1 LADTIKLLDPNEH
14 QPRKT
19 FDIKITIGVKG
30 MINRAILKKLIASTF
45 FFVALTYGGAMAE
58 NFIQTSEWSYQ
69 ADTVMGGVSDG
80 SAEFKGDGS
89 DKFIRLTGE
98 VSTSNNGG
106 FIQVRSSIPW
116 EIAKGKTG
124 IKIKVKGNG
133 EQYYLHIRNSSTRLP
148 WHYYHQG
155 FETTTTWREIK
166 LPFQFF
172 KKSSSVLRNLVKQST
187 IKTIAIVAYGKDHT
201 ADISVMSLE
210 FY

>member
-1 LADTIKLLDPNEH
+1 
-14 QPRKT
+14 
-19 FDIKITIGVKG
+19 
-30 MINRAILKKLIASTF
+30 MINRAILKKLVAST

-58 NFIQTSEWSYQ
+58 NFIQTNEWSYQ

-80 SAEFKGDGS
+80 SAEFKGNGS

-98 VSTSNNGG
+98 VSTANNGG

-155 FETTTTWREIK
+155 FETTTTWKEIK
-166 LPFQFF
+166 LPFKLFER
-172 KKSSSVLRNLVKQST
+172 SSSVLRNLVQQNT

>member
-1 LADTIKLLDPNEH
+1 
-14 QPRKT
+14 
-19 FDIKITIGVKG
+19 
-30 MINRAILKKLIASTF
+30 MINKSLLKRLVAIMVLL
-45 FFVALTYGGAMAE
+45 ALTHGDAMAK
-58 NFIQTSEWSYQ
+58 NLIQTSEWSYQ

-80 SAEFKGDGS
+80 SAKFNGNGS
-89 DKFIRLTGE
+89 EKFIRLIGE
-98 VSTSNNGG
+98 VSTANNGG
-106 FIQVRSSIPW
+106 FIQVRSLIPW
-116 EIAKGKTG
+116 EVAKGKTG
-124 IKIKVKGNG
+124 IKINVKGNG

-155 FETTTTWREIK
+155 FKTTSTWREIK

-172 KKSSSVLRNLVKQST
+172 KKSSSVLRTLVKQST

>member
-1 LADTIKLLDPNEH
+1 M
-14 QPRKT
+14 
-19 FDIKITIGVKG
+19 G
-30 MINRAILKKLIASTF
+30 NRARLKKLIASTLF
-45 FFVALTYGGAMAE
+45 LALTCGGAMAE
-58 NFIQTSEWSYQ
+58 NLIQTSEWSYQ

-80 SAEFKGDGS
+80 SAEFKGNGL

-98 VSTSNNGG
+98 VSTAHNGG

-116 EIAKGKTG
+116 ELARDKTG

-155 FETTTTWREIK
+155 FETTSTWTEIK

-172 KKSSSVLRNLVKQST
+172 KKSASVLRTVVTQST
-187 IKTIAIVAYGKDHT
+187 IKTIAIVAYGKDHI

>member
-1 LADTIKLLDPNEH
+1 M
-14 QPRKT
+14 
-19 FDIKITIGVKG
+19 G
-30 MINRAILKKLIASTF
+30 NRARLKKLIASTLF
-45 FFVALTYGGAMAE
+45 LALTCGGAMAE
-58 NFIQTSEWSYQ
+58 NLIQTSEWSYQ

-80 SAEFKGDGS
+80 SAEFKGNGS
-89 DKFIRLTGE
+89 GKFIRLKGE
-98 VSTSNNGG
+98 VSTANNGG

-116 EIAKGKTG
+116 ELAKGKTG
-124 IKIKVKGNG
+124 IKMKVKGNG
-133 EQYYLHIRNSSTRLP
+133 EQYFLHIRNSSTRLP

-155 FETTTTWREIK
+155 FETTSTWKEIK

-172 KKSSSVLRNLVKQST
+172 KKSASILRTLVTQNT

>member
-1 LADTIKLLDPNEH
+1 
-14 QPRKT
+14 
-19 FDIKITIGVKG
+19 
-30 MINRAILKKLIASTF
+30 MINRAILKKLVAST

-58 NFIQTSEWSYQ
+58 NFIQTNEWSYQ

-80 SAEFKGDGS
+80 SAEFKGNGS

-98 VSTSNNGG
+98 VSTANNGG

-155 FETTTTWREIK
+155 FKTTNTWREIK

-172 KKSSSVLRNLVKQST
+172 KKSSSVLRNFVKQST

>member
-1 LADTIKLLDPNEH
+1 MVDTTKLLDPNEK
-14 QPRKT
+14 QQRKT
-19 FDIKITIGVKG
+19 FDINFTIGVQR
-30 MINRAILKKLIASTF
+30 MISRAILKKLIAST

-80 SAEFKGDGS
+80 SAEFKGNGS
-89 DKFIRLTGE
+89 DKFIRLVGE
-98 VSTSNNGG
+98 VSTANNGG
-106 FIQVRSSIPW
+106 FIQVRSEFPW

-124 IKIKVKGNG
+124 IKIKVKGNR

-148 WHYYHQG
+148 WHYYQQG
-155 FETTTTWREIK
+155 FETTSTWREIK

-172 KKSSSVLRNLVKQST
+172 KRSSSVLRNLVKQST
-187 IKTIAIVAYGKDHT
+187 IKSIAIVAYGKDHT

>member
-1 LADTIKLLDPNEH
+1 
-14 QPRKT
+14 
-19 FDIKITIGVKG
+19 
-30 MINRAILKKLIASTF
+30 MINKSILKILVASTVI
-45 FFVALTYGGAMAE
+45 VALKYGGAMAK

-80 SAEFKGDGS
+80 SAEFKGNGS
-89 DKFIRLTGE
+89 EKFIRLIGE
-98 VSTSNNGG
+98 VSTANNGG

-124 IKIKVKGNG
+124 IKINVRGNG

-148 WHYYHQG
+148 WHYYQQG
-155 FETTTTWREIK
+155 FETTSTWREIK

-172 KKSSSVLRNLVKQST
+172 KRSSSVLRNLVKQST
-187 IKTIAIVAYGKDHT
+187 IKSIAIVAYGKDHT

>member
-1 LADTIKLLDPNEH
+1 
-14 QPRKT
+14 
-19 FDIKITIGVKG
+19 
-30 MINRAILKKLIASTF
+30 MIDKAILKRLIVSTLIM
-45 FFVALTYGGAMAE
+45 ALTCGGAMAK
-58 NFIQTSEWSYQ
+58 NLVQTSEWSYQ
-69 ADTVMGGVSDG
+69 ADTVMGGVSEG
-80 SAEFKGDGS
+80 SAEFKGNGS
-89 DKFIRLTGE
+89 DKFIRLVGE
-98 VSTSNNGG
+98 VSTANNGG
-106 FIQVRSSIPW
+106 FIQVRSAIPW

-155 FETTTTWREIK
+155 FETTTTWKEIK
-166 LPFQFF
+166 LPFKLF
-172 KKSSSVLRNLVKQST
+172 KRSSSVLRNLVQQNT

>member
-1 LADTIKLLDPNEH
+1 
-14 QPRKT
+14 
-19 FDIKITIGVKG
+19 
-30 MINRAILKKLIASTF
+30 MINKAILKKIIASTMF
-45 FFVALTYGGAMAE
+45 LVLTYGGVMAE
-58 NFIQTSEWSYQ
+58 NLIQSSEWSYL

-80 SAEFKGDGS
+80 SAEFKGKGS
-89 DKFIRLTGE
+89 DKFIKLTGE
-98 VSTSNNGG
+98 VSTANNGG

-116 EIAKGKTG
+116 KLAKDKTG

-148 WHYYHQG
+148 WHYYHQS
-155 FETTTTWREIK
+155 FKTTSTWKEIK

-172 KKSSSVLRNLVKQST
+172 KKSASILRTLVTQST